1 MRTLWKFLILLAILH
16 PGLQAVA
23 VASSADLT
31 ASAFVALIA
40 ILMFFA
46 GLVSLAG
53 DLYRWLAARRQ
64 RQNLPGWRRA

>member
-31 ASAFVALIA
+31 ASSFVAPIA
-40 ILMFFA
+40 VLMFFA
-46 GLVSLAG
+46 GLVFLAG
-53 DLYRWLAARRQ
+53 DLHRWHTVRKQ
-64 RQNLPGWRRA
+64 RQNFPGWRKE